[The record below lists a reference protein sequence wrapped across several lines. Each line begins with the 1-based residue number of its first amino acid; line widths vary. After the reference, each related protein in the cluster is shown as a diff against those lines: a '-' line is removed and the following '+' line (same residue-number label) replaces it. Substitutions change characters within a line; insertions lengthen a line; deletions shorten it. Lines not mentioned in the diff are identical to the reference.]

1 MLDIP
6 LGMTFAVRYAARRLD
21 MRPAGANSRQS
32 PRQKGLPMDISL
44 IIKVAGVGIL
54 VSVATQILSKSGRD
68 EQSMLVT
75 LAGIVVVLLLLVDEI
90 ALLFDRIC
98 SVFGF

>member
-1 MLDIP
+1 
-6 LGMTFAVRYAARRLD
+6 
-21 MRPAGANSRQS
+21 
-32 PRQKGLPMDISL
+32 MDISL

-54 VSVATQILSKSGRD
+54 VSVATQILSNSGRD

-75 LAGIVVVLLLLVDEI
+75 LAGIVVVLLLLVAEI

>member
-1 MLDIP
+1 
-6 LGMTFAVRYAARRLD
+6 
-21 MRPAGANSRQS
+21 
-32 PRQKGLPMDISL
+32 MDISL
-44 IIKVAGVGIL
+44 IIKVAGIGIL

-98 SVFGF
+98 TVFGF